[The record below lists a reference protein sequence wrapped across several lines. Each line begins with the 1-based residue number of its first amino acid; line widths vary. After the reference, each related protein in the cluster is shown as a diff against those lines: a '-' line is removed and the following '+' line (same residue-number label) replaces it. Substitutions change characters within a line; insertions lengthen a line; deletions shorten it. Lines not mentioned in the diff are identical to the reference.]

1 MVELIIIELIYNLSV
16 LVALSVF
23 SGFVDARFKRTH
35 PTGKILQGILFGIT
49 AIIAMLY
56 PFVLAEGL
64 IFDGRSIV
72 ISLCTLFFG
81 PVSGAIATVMAAIFR
96 ISIGGVG
103 LTMGLIVILSSFA
116 IGYLFHIKKVKSPG
130 CTINNS
136 QLYLLGFVVHVI
148 MLLSM
153 LILPTEAMLSALQTV
168 GFTVIG
174 VYPIV
179 TLLIGKILSDQESK
193 QELIDDITKSETKFR
208 VLTETSPSAV
218 IIYQDAKFVYLNKSS
233 VELTGYK
240 TEELLGKEFWS
251 IVHPDFQ
258 ELIKT
263 RGLRRQKGENVPQ
276 RYQFKIIRK
285 NGEERWVDFAAEMI
299 TLDGKPAAMGTAYDI
314 TGMIESIERL
324 QQQKDLFQTTIYSI
338 GDGVIITD
346 TEGIIQQMNR
356 IAEVITGYSET
367 EAIDKPIEKIFTII
381 NEFTREEVE
390 NPVDRVLTEG
400 TIVGLAN
407 HTLLISKD
415 KREIPIADSGAPIK
429 SEDGTVIGV
438 VLVFRDQT
446 VKREAERKL
455 LESEKKFR
463 TLVEHA
469 FDGIYML
476 DDKRYTYVNERF
488 CEITGYSKEEIT
500 SEGFDFNILLTEKS
514 KEIVEQRYLARKRG
528 EDIPVTYGFQIL
540 TKNGTIKDI
549 ELSTASIG
557 TKERVGVIGI
567 MRDITDRKLAEENLK
582 AAKER
587 MQVLVEGTPH
597 LFFYVQDINGD
608 IKYISPSVEK
618 ITGYTV
624 EEWIGQHHWYTTDS
638 QINDEARRR
647 THANLRGEI
656 NFDPII
662 IEVQHA
668 NGSKLLLE
676 VYEKPIFEE
685 DKVVGL
691 QGVAHDVTEQK
702 AAEDKLKELNTRLQ
716 TAIDGANIGIW
727 DQDFITGKVIRLG
740 KWGEMLGYSTEK
752 IDSELNTW
760 KELIHPDDREIV
772 EQVVK
777 DHENGLT
784 DDFKVE
790 HRLKTASG
798 DYKWILNWGR
808 IYERDENG
816 NPLKASGVH
825 LDINERKL
833 AQMETE
839 KAKDQA
845 VRANQ
850 LKSEFLA
857 QISHEIRSPL
867 NAVLNFSQL
876 LREEYGDKINEETKV
891 SFDGIESASKR
902 IIRTIDL
909 ILNMSELQLGIYEVT
924 RRELD
929 LHNVLENIRKEYSNL
944 ARIKGLGLKFVADDD
959 QAIIK
964 TDEYAVNQIFANLV
978 DNAIKYTKKGYIE
991 INLAKK
997 NEDKYEVKVKDTGVG
1012 ISKEFLPEIFEA
1024 FSQEERGYSRKYE
1037 GSGLGLSLVKNYCD
1051 LINAQITIESE
1062 RGKGTTFTVVL

>member
-1 MVELIIIELIYNLSV
+1 
-16 LVALSVF
+16 LSVF
-23 SGFVDARFKRTH
+23 SGFVDARFNRTLLA
-35 PTGKILQGILFGIT
+35 GKILQGVLFGIT
-49 AIIAMLY
+49 AIIGMLY
-56 PFVLAEGL
+56 PFVLSEGL

-81 PVSGAIATVMAAIFR
+81 PVSGAIAAVIAAIFR

-103 LTMGLIVILSSFA
+103 LTMGLLVILSSFV
-116 IGYLFHIKKVKSPG
+116 IGYLFHLKKLKSSEKV
-130 CTINNS
+130 INNL
-136 QLYLLGFVVHVI
+136 QLYLLGFVVHIV
-148 MLLSM
+148 MLFLM
-153 LILPTEAMLSALQTV
+153 FVLPSEAMLSALQTV

-174 VYPIV
+174 IYPII

-193 QELIDDITKSETKFR
+193 QELIDNLTKSETKFR
-208 VLTETSPSAV
+208 ALTETSPSA
-218 IIYQDAKFVYLNKSS
+218 IFIYQDTKFVYLNESS

-240 TEELLGKEFWS
+240 TEELIGKEFWT
-251 IVHPDFQ
+251 IVHPDYQ

-263 RGLRRQKGENVPQ
+263 RGLKRQKGEKIPQ

-285 NGEERWVDFAAEMI
+285 NGEERWIDFAATMM
-299 TLDGKPAAMGTAYDI
+299 TMNGKPAAMGTAYDI
-314 TGMIESIERL
+314 TGMIESMETL

-338 GDGVIITD
+338 GDGVIISD
-346 TEGIIQQMNR
+346 TNGNIQQMNHV
-356 IAEVITGYSET
+356 AEQITGYTET
-367 EAIDKPIEKIFTII
+367 EAIDQPIEEVFKII
-381 NEFTREEVE
+381 NEYTREKVVS
-390 NPVDRVLTEG
+390 PVDKVLAEG
-400 TIVGLAN
+400 VVVGLAN

-429 SEDGTVIGV
+429 SEDGSVIGV

-446 VKREAERKL
+446 EEREAERKL
-455 LESEKKFR
+455 LESETKFR

-469 FDGIYML
+469 FDGIYMM
-476 DDKRYTYVNERF
+476 DDKHYTYVNERF
-488 CEITGYSKEEIT
+488 CELTGYSREELT
-500 SEGFDFNILLTEKS
+500 SEEFDFNILLTEKS

-528 EDIPVTYGFQIL
+528 EDIPVTYGFQIRS
-540 TKNGTIKDI
+540 KNGSVKEV

-557 TKERVGVIGI
+557 TKDRVGVIGI
-567 MRDITDRKLAEENLK
+567 MRDITDRKRVEENLRE
-582 AAKER
+582 AKER

-618 ITGYTV
+618 ITGHTV
-624 EEWIGQHHWYTTDS
+624 DEWLGQHHWFTTDS
-638 QINDEARRR
+638 LVNDEARRR

-662 IEVQHA
+662 TEIYHA
-668 NGSKLLLE
+668 DGSKLLLE
-676 VYEKPIFEE
+676 IYEKPIFEN

-691 QGVAHDVTEQK
+691 QGVAHDVTNQK
-702 AAEDKLKELNTRLQ
+702 IAEDKLKEINTRLN
-716 TAIDGANIGIW
+716 TAIEGANIGIW
-727 DQDFITGKVIRLG
+727 DQDFVTGKVLRMG
-740 KWGEMLGYSTEK
+740 RWGEMLGYSTEK
-752 IDSELNTW
+752 INKELRTW
-760 KELIHPDDREIV
+760 KELIHPEDIEAV
-772 EQVVK
+772 EKAIQ
-777 DHENGLT
+777 DHENNLS
-784 DDFKVE
+784 DEFKVE
-790 HRLKTASG
+790 HRLRTASG

-808 IYERDENG
+808 VYERDENG
-816 NPLKASGVH
+816 KPLRASGVH

-833 AQMETE
+833 AQMEIE

-876 LREEYGDKINEETKV
+876 LKEEYSDKINEETKI

-902 IIRTIDL
+902 VIRTIDL
-909 ILNMSELQLGIYEVT
+909 ILNMSELQLGTYEVT
-924 RRELD
+924 RRKLD
-929 LHNVLENIRKEYSNL
+929 LHNLLENIRKEYSNL
-944 ARIKGLGLKFVADDD
+944 ARIKGLELNYVTDIDSAV
-959 QAIIK
+959 INS
-964 TDEYAVNQIFANLV
+964 DEYAVNQIFANLV

-991 INLAKK
+991 ISLVKK
-997 NEDKYEVKVKDTGVG
+997 SKSKYEVKVKDTGVG

-1051 LINAQITIESE
+1051 LIDAQITIESE
-1062 RGKGTTFTVVL
+1062 RGIGTTFTVLL